1 LSTCIEP
8 TLGDHGGEHGQE
20 SEEGKESK
28 EDSEEEKEVT
38 VRTVRPDLYA
48 HGCCIMVRLF
58 SFANGFDKNIA
69 ADRM

>member
-1 LSTCIEP
+1 LSTCIES

-38 VRTVRPDLYA
+38 VREKHSDSISGPTRPSQ
-48 HGCCIMVRLF
+48 HG
-58 SFANGFDKNIA
+58 
-69 ADRM
+69 